1 MTDVSYSNGRE
12 RARKK
17 VADLI
22 WEAFGDAG
30 HTQAAIAKAAA
41 KLTKMSDRQMI
52 NYMQRKADPPLH
64 VADALEAYV
73 VAKTERLARRLG
85 GEP

>member
-1 MTDVSYSNGRE
+1 MTDVSFSSGRE
-12 RARKK
+12 RARKR

-22 WEAFGDAG
+22 WEACG
-30 HTQAAIAKAAA
+30 HEGTQAAVARAAA
-41 KLTKMSDRQMI
+41 KLVKMSDRQMI

-73 VAKTERLARRLG
+73 IAKTERLARRIG
-85 GEP
+85 GVQ